1 MSGYDEVYR
10 QHVTAVFRYAQR
22 VVGRRDVAEELT
34 SDAFIALWRTF
45 DTIDTTQLPGWLFT
59 VVKNRAIDY
68 WRRSEVEQKYLAGL
82 ETQPVPPRQP
92 RQEFMDWLNSAPSL
106 KPVHRAVLI
115 LRYVH
120 GNERTEIAARLGL
133 SETQVKGHLQYAH
146 TLLRKELSEAE

>member
-1 MSGYDEVYR
+1 MTGYEQVYR
-10 QHVTAVFRYAQR
+10 QHLTAVFRYAQR

-34 SDAFIALWRTF
+34 SDAFIALWQTF
-45 DTIDTTQLPGWLFT
+45 ETIDTSQLPAWLYT

-68 WRRSEVEQKYLAGL
+68 WRRSELEHKYLAALDMQRVGP
-82 ETQPVPPRQP
+82 ERH
-92 RQEFMDWLNSAPSL
+92 EFMDWLNSAPSL
-106 KPVHRAVLI
+106 KPVHRAVLV

-146 TLLRKELSEAE
+146 KLLRKELSEAE